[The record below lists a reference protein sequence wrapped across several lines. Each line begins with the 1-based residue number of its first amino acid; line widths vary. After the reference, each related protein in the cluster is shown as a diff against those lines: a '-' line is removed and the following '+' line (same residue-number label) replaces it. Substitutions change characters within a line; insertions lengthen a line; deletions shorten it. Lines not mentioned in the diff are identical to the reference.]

1 MHDRYNQH
9 NLLHERGYI
18 VEIVRQY
25 ILSVLCVVIVAGLS
39 QTLFAKGAMHDLI
52 KWIGGLA
59 VTVTVLNPIV
69 KGDLFQWDI
78 VFSDLRTNKE
88 IAVEEGLQ
96 IGQEALAARISTS
109 TCAYILNEASDL
121 GADVEVELDLQENYP
136 YQPEQ
141 VRICGS
147 VSPYIKQ
154 QLSSLLER
162 ELGITE
168 DHQIWVS

>member
-1 MHDRYNQH
+1 MHDLYNQH

-18 VEIVRQY
+18 VVSIRQY

-39 QTLFAKGAMHDLI
+39 QTLFAKGTMHDLI

-109 TCAYILNEASDL
+109 TCAYILNEVSDL

-141 VRICGS
+141 VRICGA